1 MQKIH
6 KKLFTVSALS
16 IGAIMFAQEQDSLKT
31 KAIDDVVITGNANP
45 KASIKTSTSI
55 STLKMKEII
64 NAAPRTTAEIFRT
77 IPGVRSE
84 SSGGEG
90 NSNITV
96 RGVPVSAGG
105 SRYLLVQED
114 GLPVLQ
120 FGDVAFGTQD
130 QFTRFDSFVSKIEA
144 LRGGSASVFAS
155 NSPAGII
162 NFITKTGEKE
172 GGSITQQIGLN
183 FKNYRTDFDYGTP
196 IGENTFISLGGF
208 YRVGDGPRK
217 TGFNSNNGG
226 QFRLSFLK
234 KFENGSFR
242 IYGKFLDD
250 RTAAYMPMPMK
261 VTGSDSD
268 PSWGSL
274 PSYNAL
280 TGALQTTNLLKD
292 ITMGS
297 DGNILHSDIAD
308 GMHSVSK
315 SIGGEFNYDFGDGWK
330 LVEKARFSANN
341 GQFLAPFPA
350 SVGSYNNI
358 IASVSGY
365 NSAVYAG
372 TNTAASTSG
381 TYMLMHLFNTKL
393 NNFNNFFNDFN
404 LSKKWDGVKV
414 NAGLYKGVQN
424 ISMSWLW
431 NSYLQ
436 EVSDNNARM
445 IDVKNATGQSL
456 SPNGLLAYGV
466 PTWGNCC
473 TRNYDTKYDVT
484 APYAQIEVTAI
495 DKLNLDFGARYD
507 IGNVTGNFAGGNG
520 QTAAIDMN
528 KNGTIDPNEQKVAT
542 VGSNITPV
550 NYDYHNFGYSV
561 GANYSIND
569 KNAVFAR
576 ISKGGSASA
585 DRILFSSYNY
595 TNTDDPALDAV
606 KVNTV
611 KQLEGGYKLR
621 GAGYFLNTTVFYANT
636 IEANY
641 EATTQKKTENNY
653 KSVGLELDGYYRF
666 NKIFEVRGGITYTK
680 AEIKDALDKTIIGNT
695 PRRTPKFMYSVNP
708 NMNLGD
714 FSTGFYLIGTTKT
727 FAQDSNKLTMPGY
740 ILVNPYLSYQFL
752 KNLGVSVNANNL
764 FNAIGVTEAEEGTL
778 AGTNGIVRGRPLPG
792 RSLSMSIKFDF

>member
-31 KAIDDVVITGNANP
+31 KTIDDVVITGNANP

-315 SIGGEFNYDFGDGWK
+315 SIGGEFNYDFGNGWK

-466 PTWGNCC
+466 PAWGNCC

-507 IGNVTGNFAGGNG
+507 IGNVTGSFAGGNG

-708 NMNLGD
+708 NMNLGN
-714 FSTGFYLIGTTKT
+714 FSTGFYLIGATKT

-792 RSLSMSIKFDF
+792 RSISMSIKFDF

>member
-31 KAIDDVVITGNANP
+31 KTIDDVVITGNANP

-466 PTWGNCC
+466 PAWGNCC

-507 IGNVTGNFAGGNG
+507 IGNVTGSFAGGNG

-585 DRILFSSYNY
+585 DRILFSGYNY

-621 GAGYFLNTTVFYANT
+621 GAGYFLNTTLFYANT

-708 NMNLGD
+708 NMNLGN
-714 FSTGFYLIGTTKT
+714 FSTGFYLIGATKT

>member
-1 MQKIH
+1 MQTIH
-6 KKLFTVSALS
+6 KKLLTVSALS
-16 IGAIMFAQEQDSLKT
+16 IGAIMFAQVQDSIKT
-31 KAIDDVVITGNANP
+31 KSIDDVVITGNANP

-77 IPGVRSE
+77 IPGIRAE

-120 FGDVAFGTQD
+120 IGDIAFGTQD
-130 QFTRFDSFVSKIEA
+130 QFTRFDSFVSRVEA

-172 GGSITQQIGLN
+172 GGSITQQLGLN
-183 FKNYRTDFDYGTP
+183 FKNYRTDFEYGTP
-196 IGENTFISLGGF
+196 INENTFISVGGF

-226 QFRLSFLK
+226 QFRWSFLK

-242 IYGKFLDD
+242 IYGKLLDD

-261 VTGSDSD
+261 VTGTDAA
-268 PSWGSL
+268 PKWGSL
-274 PSYNAL
+274 ASYDAL
-280 TGALQTTNLLKD
+280 RGAMQTIHLTKD
-292 ITMGS
+292 YTMGG
-297 DGNILHSDIAD
+297 DGNILSSDISD

-315 SIGGEFNYDFGDGWK
+315 SIGGEFNYDFGNGWK
-330 LVEKARFSANN
+330 VIEKARFSANS
-341 GQFLAPFPA
+341 GQFIAPFPA
-350 SVGSYNNI
+350 NVGSYNDI
-358 IASVSGY
+358 ISSVSGY
-365 NSAVYAG
+365 NSAVYAD

-393 NNFNNFFNDFN
+393 NNFNNFFNDIN

-414 NAGLYKGVQN
+414 NAGLYKGIQN

-445 IDVKNATGQSL
+445 IEVKNAAGQNL

-466 PTWGNCC
+466 PAWGNCC
-473 TRNYDTKYDVT
+473 NRNYDTKYDVT
-484 APYAQIEVTAI
+484 APYAQIEINAI
-495 DKLNLDFGARYD
+495 DKLSLDFGARYD
-507 IGNVTGNFAGGNG
+507 LGNVTGSFAGGNG

-528 KNGTIDPNEQKVAT
+528 GNGTIDPNEQKVAT
-542 VGSNITPV
+542 VDKNITPV
-550 NYDYHNFGYSV
+550 DYDYNIFGYSV
-561 GANYSIND
+561 GANYSINE

-585 DRILFSSYNY
+585 DRILFSGYNY

-606 KVNTV
+606 KVNEV
-611 KQLEGGYKLR
+611 KQVEGGYKLR
-621 GAGYFLNTTVFYANT
+621 GAGYFLNTTLFYANT

-653 KSVGLELDGYYRF
+653 KSVGVEFDGYYRF
-666 NKIFEVRGGITYTK
+666 NQTFDVKAGFTYTK
-680 AEIKDALDKTIIGNT
+680 AEIKDAIDPTIEGNT
-695 PRRTPKFMYSVNP
+695 PRRTPTLMYSLNP
-708 NMNLGD
+708 NASIGK
-714 FSTGFYLIGTTKT
+714 FSTGFYLIGATKSY
-727 FAQDSNKLTMPGY
+727 AQDNNKLIMPGY
-740 ILVNPYLSYQFL
+740 VLVNPYLSYQFL
-752 KNLGVSVNANNL
+752 KNLGVSVNANNI
-764 FNAIGVTEAEEGTL
+764 FDAIGVTEAEEGSIPS
-778 AGTNGIVRGRPLPG
+778 NGIVRGRPLPG